1 MAKGGKRSKTAL
13 PNAYSKPRKGCPQPM
28 GLTKLGASTNVT
40 LFFIPLKKN
49 KKKVS
54 WSVDKAQQ
62 STPRFSGDKRSG
74 PLHDDAVDLVNKKIS
89 LILLVWYC

>member
-49 KKKVS
+49 KRLVEVWTKHNNPPPVS
-54 WSVDKAQQ
+54 VGTNAAVPFMMML
-62 STPRFSGDKRSG
+62 ST
-74 PLHDDAVDLVNKKIS
+74 S
-89 LILLVWYC
+89 LIKKLV